1 MPNSLNIK
9 QYWLND
15 IYIFQPQKL
24 WIKSNEAGIETFV
37 SVHWKRKIP
46 WCLSMQMQTSSNN
59 AAILSPST
67 PHVISLTSSI
77 SPYQGSTL
85 SPLTSNLRDPSL
97 TLPGQD
103 GIPVHDTLGNLIN
116 KRFLFFVVCCLSFFI
131 ILSCLIYFLALLV
144 SLPVSLTPHP
154 FLYFGFFAL
163 SALWS
168 GRIKYLD
175 MYEMLLHMSPPLGLG
190 KKCPPRIAYKVAQLH
205 MPFPPARTVFSL
217 AYSSA
222 NLCALAVFPLVF
234 CLTVFFSPHTL
245 IFLV

>member
-1 MPNSLNIK
+1 MNN
-9 QYWLND
+9 
-15 IYIFQPQKL
+15 
-24 WIKSNEAGIETFV
+24 SNEIEQNQNWRWNLCFCALKVETSPDV
-37 SVHWKRKIP
+37 SACRCRHLP
-46 WCLSMQMQTSSNN
+46 NN

-67 PHVISLTSSI
+67 PRVISLTSSI

-85 SPLTSNLRDPSL
+85 SPLTSNLWDPSL

-116 KRFLFFVVCCLSFFI
+116 KRFLFFVVCCLFCLFSF
-131 ILSCLIYFLALLV
+131 CLVWFTFCPLV

-205 MPFPPARTVFSL
+205 MPPHLP
-217 AYSSA
+217 
-222 NLCALAVFPLVF
+222 PLVLSSHWLILQPIFVLLQCFPSFF
-234 CLTVFFSPHTL
+234 CLTVYFFLPTL
-245 IFLV
+245 